1 MSDKELWQKFTS
13 GIKPLPRPR
22 SEAHQAPVPPPP
34 PPAPVVVAERRAA
47 LPPLPSARVASAMPP
62 PPSPLA
68 PGSAAGLDQRT
79 LLRLKRGLLRP
90 QTQIDLHRMTQGE
103 AHAALGGFLSRA
115 QQKGHRCVLVIT
127 GKGYGSDGAVGVL
140 KTNVPR
146 WLNEQPNR
154 ERILAFA
161 FAASQDGGEGALY
174 VLLRRLRTSEPPAGP
189 TSRRR

>member
-1 MSDKELWQKFTS
+1 
-13 GIKPLPRPR
+13 
-22 SEAHQAPVPPPP
+22 
-34 PPAPVVVAERRAA
+34 
-47 LPPLPSARVASAMPP
+47 MPP
-62 PPSPLA
+62 SPSPLA

-103 AHAALGGFLSRA
+103 AHAALGGFLARA
-115 QQKGHRCVLVIT
+115 QQAGRRCVLVIT

-174 VLLRRLRTSEPPAGP
+174 VLLRRLRTSEPPVGP